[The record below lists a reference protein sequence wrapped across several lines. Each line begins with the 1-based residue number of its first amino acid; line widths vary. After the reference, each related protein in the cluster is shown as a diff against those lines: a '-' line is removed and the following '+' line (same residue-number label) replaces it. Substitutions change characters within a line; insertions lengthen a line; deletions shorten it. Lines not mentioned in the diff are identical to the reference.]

1 MIQIQPYK
9 ATDKDI
15 LATQLEIH
23 TENLI
28 ELTVDAV
35 WFLYDDAG
43 QYVNDGRMQLAGDD
57 FIAYLSDNEY
67 AIDYIINQKGIIKI

>member
-23 TENLI
+23 TENLT

-43 QYVNDGRMQLAGDD
+43 QYVNDGRMQLAEDD